1 MKKILLISGLT
12 ILLMASCKK
21 ERTCSCTTTTISS
34 MIVVGGQ
41 TFTQS
46 SEPTKTVIKYD
57 KARKGAVDCK
67 SSEDTSTG
75 SGSFS
80 GFPYSAV
87 VVTKTDCS
95 LD

>member
-1 MKKILLISGLT
+1 MKKILLISGLI
-12 ILLMASCKK
+12 ILSMASCKK

-34 MIVVGGQ
+34 IIVVNGQ

-46 SEPTKTVIKYD
+46 SEPTKTVTKYD

-67 SSEDTSTG
+67 SSDDTATG
-75 SGSFS
+75 SGSYL

-87 VVTKTDCS
+87 VVTKTDCT